1 VKYGAT
7 WTDTLPISLAD
18 SPPDRREPHVIL
30 VGLPGAGKSTVGNLL
45 SRKLGIGFLDFD
57 VEIVRREGLAITEIF
72 AQRGELAFRALER
85 ALTEEVA
92 GMTGSMVLA
101 PGGGWVTRPD
111 AVALLRPR
119 SRLVYLRISPGGA
132 LRRMGR
138 RMSTRP
144 LLQKADPRGELER
157 LLDSRRCLYETADLV
172 VDVENMEPQRV
183 ADLIEH
189 RLAQHAS

>member
-1 VKYGAT
+1 
-7 WTDTLPISLAD
+7 
-18 SPPDRREPHVIL
+18 VIL

-45 SRKLGIGFLDFD
+45 SRKLGVGFLDFD

-92 GMTGSMVLA
+92 GMTGSIVLA

-157 LLDSRRCLYETADLV
+157 LLDSRRSVYETADLV

-189 RLAQHAS
+189 RLSQYAS